1 MARICPQCKKIHE
14 AATFCPFCGERVSS
28 TQLSSQSEISRKFS
42 DKRLFF
48 FCGILLVG
56 FFLILII
63 CGIVFPHSGYQPSGG
78 SSNCDFVHKTEKN
91 YHLEPN
97 GAVILPFELSR
108 PYQEHAKQIC
118 IINMN
123 GSPVEIEGYRDE
135 GDGKTFQADHLQIK
149 KVLLTSKSGSNVIEV
164 SSPGGNIGML
174 VKITNPYNVTSYV
187 EIVVTGT
194 TTHTFL

>member
-1 MARICPQCKKIHE
+1 
-14 AATFCPFCGERVSS
+14 
-28 TQLSSQSEISRKFS
+28 
-42 DKRLFF
+42 
-48 FCGILLVG
+48 
-56 FFLILII
+56 
-63 CGIVFPHSGYQPSGG
+63 
-78 SSNCDFVHKTEKN
+78 
-91 YHLEPN
+91 
-97 GAVILPFELSR
+97 
-108 PYQEHAKQIC
+108 
-118 IINMN
+118 MN